1 VAIGGGGHP
10 PAFTITAFSLLPL
23 PSSSIAMSSAAYSA
37 QIQNTLMPALAAV
50 REDIA
55 RVDGDIAD

>member
-1 VAIGGGGHP
+1 MAVEGIHP
-10 PAFTITAFSLLPL
+10 CWHLYHLVTSLVGT
-23 PSSSIAMSSAAYSA
+23 MSSAAYSA

-50 REDIA
+50 RDDIA

>member
-1 VAIGGGGHP
+1 
-10 PAFTITAFSLLPL
+10 
-23 PSSSIAMSSAAYSA
+23 MSSAAYSA